1 MKIDLNHDVL
11 PQPLAAIGDVL
22 LHVETKCPFLVTGF
36 TTGITTGSEEI
47 DVLRISDVTSMAV
60 HVEEVGTHYVNV
72 GRIMSITT
80 ERK

>member
-22 LHVETKCPFLVTGF
+22 LHAETTCPFLVTGF
-36 TTGITTGSEEI
+36 TMDDDEI
-47 DVLRISDVTSMAV
+47 AVLRLSDATNTLV

-72 GRIMSITT
+72 GRILSITT